1 MRLVTNE
8 AWKNEKWYAK
18 QFESGKYLADTIHKY
33 HSYFSKQDK
42 KYRRIVRILRITV
55 LVVALINTVLLG
67 IRSINADAQVTI
79 GIISSAVITLVTA
92 ISSYFNFEE
101 YWMRNINI
109 HIQLNLMRD
118 NFILDAEIGPLGED
132 RINCYMEKLNKI
144 QEGNIK
150 YWEKAIKKV

>member
-42 KYRRIVRILRITV
+42 KYRRIVRILRIT
-55 LVVALINTVLLG
+55 
-67 IRSINADAQVTI
+67 
-79 GIISSAVITLVTA
+79 SSAVITLVTA